1 MVVLQRA
8 VVKAQGGVSPDMGVL
23 LAKKMNQYA
32 SLLASQGS
40 LQTAI
45 SYLPTNTEQVIILLY
60 GKCSLSCVE
69 GQRNYCCF

>member
-8 VVKAQGGVSPDMGVL
+8 VLRAQGGVSDMGAL
-23 LAKKMNQYA
+23 LAEKMNQYA

-45 SYLPTNTEQVIILLY
+45 SYLPTNTQQVTVR
-60 GKCSLSCVE
+60 S
-69 GQRNYCCF
+69 RA

>member
-23 LAKKMNQYA
+23 LAEKMNQYA

-69 GQRNYCCF
+69 GFF